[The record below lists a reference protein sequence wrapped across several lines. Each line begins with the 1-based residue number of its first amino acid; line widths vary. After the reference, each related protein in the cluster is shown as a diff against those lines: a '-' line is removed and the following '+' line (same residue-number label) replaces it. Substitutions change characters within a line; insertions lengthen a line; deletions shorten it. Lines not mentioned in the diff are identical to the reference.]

1 MPPNIWALSK
11 DVAIKH
17 LLLILTERLGPE
29 GFVLPVPDPDP
40 ADAVRLLSPC
50 DPRLTA
56 YLYTYGQEEGRYG
69 LHLEYPPGEG
79 GLTLREAREGV
90 EFDRALEWLVVHLRV
105 DGD

>member
-40 ADAVRLLSPC
+40 
-50 DPRLTA
+50 DPV
-56 YLYTYGQEEGRYG
+56 
-69 LHLEYPPGEG
+69 P
-79 GLTLREAREGV
+79 
-90 EFDRALEWLVVHLRV
+90 
-105 DGD
+105 